1 MKLIAFLFT
10 FISKA
15 ISLALILTLLLACL
29 YIGYK
34 GNQPMSV
41 PDAPRDMTYFE
52 FIEDR
57 VEAAKELKPARCG
70 VGMFA
75 SLAILEPIYS
85 VLYTYVAVD
94 PDSFLAKV
102 TAPDPDIAKDAAGAS
117 LMEIPDIWW
126 KTVERLSWT
135 MLKSSNTGCKFR
147 RVRLTGWVN

>member
-1 MKLIAFLFT
+1 MKLIALLFT

-15 ISLALILTLLLACL
+15 ISLALILTIVLACL

-41 PDAPRDMTYFE
+41 PDAPRGMTYFE
-52 FIEDR
+52 FMEDR
-57 VEAAKELKPARCG
+57 VEAAKELQPARCG

-75 SLAILEPIYS
+75 SLAILGPFYS
-85 VLYTYVAVD
+85 ALYTYVAVD

-102 TAPDPDIAKDAAGAS
+102 TAPDSDIAKGVAGAS
-117 LMEIPDIWW
+117 LIEIPDIWW

-135 MLKSSNTGCKFR
+135 MLKSSTTGCKYR
-147 RVRLTGWVN
+147 PVRPTE